1 MIEIVSALGLFLALE
16 GALYAGMPAMAR
28 SLAVQI
34 SEMSDSDLRKGGLIA
49 LVIGVGLV
57 WLVRG

>member
-1 MIEIVSALGLFLALE
+1 MQ
-16 GALYAGMPAMAR
+16 AMAR
-28 SLAVQI
+28 SLAAQI
-34 SEMSDSDLRKGGLIA
+34 SEMSDADLRKGGLIA

>member
-1 MIEIVSALGLFLALE
+1 MVELLSIIGVFLAIE
-16 GALYAGMPAMAR
+16 GALYAGAPSMAKR
-28 SLAVQI
+28 MAADI
-34 SEMSDSDLRKGGLIA
+34 AEMDEATLRRGGIAA